1 MISSDGDNRILVR
14 TAQTSSADPGT
25 DIAHLAKAEGNT
37 MRNRPRF
44 LIAQLSILF
53 MALSLLTG
61 SSCRPKQQTTTLRI
75 WQTEVDP
82 KAVAVLKDIG
92 TEFERTHPGV
102 HVEIESVAWG
112 ALSSKL
118 TTAIGAGSPPDI
130 AHLEPFMTSSM
141 QSKNLLVPLDDV
153 ITSLNP
159 EDIYPAVRD
168 LQLFDGH
175 RYGIAYGIGITY
187 FGYRK
192 DVADRKGLKLPQTWS
207 QYEEFIKSMGSDGSS
222 NANVLLPGGDP
233 FFVDQLA
240 VELLA
245 SNGGHLFDANNRPQ
259 FTQHQFIEMLR
270 FYRTLAQAAP
280 QDWLNTKYIDQF
292 RYFATGRGL
301 NVPVT
306 YARAAKQIDADAT
319 PGTNDPDHFGVMP
332 QPVGPSGTTSY
343 ATLDGE
349 PWVIFQASKNIDL
362 SKEFLKLFY
371 RRDLYLRFCLTVPMH
386 LTPIFRSLA
395 ESSDYLNDPFIK
407 KWQPWQ
413 DREHQFLADNR
424 VRPIFISEDAD
435 RLRPFLLELQGS
447 RIISDMVYAVAKDG
461 QDPQAA
467 AQAGQTKA
475 EELIERLGHR
485 RW

>member
-1 MISSDGDNRILVR
+1 MRCKKRLRVV
-14 TAQTSSADPGT
+14 
-25 DIAHLAKAEGNT
+25 IA
-37 MRNRPRF
+37 RCFVF
-44 LIAQLSILF
+44 LL
-53 MALSLLTG
+53 ALSVVIG
-61 SSCRPKQQTTTLRI
+61 SSCALKQQQTTLRI
-75 WQTEVDP
+75 WQTAVDP

-102 HVEIESVAWG
+102 SVEIESVPWG

-118 TTAIGAGSPPDI
+118 TTAVGAGGLPDI
-130 AHLEPFMTSSM
+130 AHLEPFMFSSM
-141 QSKNLLVPLDDV
+141 QSKNLLEPLDDV
-153 ITSLNP
+153 ISSLNP
-159 EDIYPAVRD
+159 DDIYPAVKD
-168 LQLFDGH
+168 LQLFEGH
-175 RYGIAYGIGITY
+175 RYGIAHAFGITY
-187 FGYRK
+187 FAYRK
-192 DVADRKGLKLPQTWS
+192 DIADRKGLKAPQTWAE
-207 QYEEFIKSMGSDGSS
+207 YEAFIKSMGSDTGT

-245 SNGGHLFDANNRPQ
+245 SNGGHLFDANNRPL
-259 FTQHQFIEMLR
+259 FTERPFIEMLR

-292 RYFATGRGL
+292 GYFATGRGL

-319 PGTNDPDHFGVMP
+319 PGTNDPNHFGVMP
-332 QPVGPSGTTSY
+332 QPVGPVWNE
-343 ATLDGE
+343 DGE
-349 PWVIFQASKNIDL
+349 PWVIFRSSRNIDL
-362 SKEFLKLFY
+362 GKEFLKLFY
-371 RRDLYLRFCLTVPMH
+371 RRDLSLRFCLAVPMQ

-395 ESSDYLNDPFIK
+395 ESPDYLNDPFIK

-413 DREHQFLADNR
+413 NQERQFLADNR

-447 RIISDMVYAVAKDG
+447 RIISDIVFAVVQDG
-461 QDPQAA
+461 QDPEVAA
-467 AQAGQTKA
+467 RAGQTKA
-475 EELIERLGHR
+475 EELIERLGYR